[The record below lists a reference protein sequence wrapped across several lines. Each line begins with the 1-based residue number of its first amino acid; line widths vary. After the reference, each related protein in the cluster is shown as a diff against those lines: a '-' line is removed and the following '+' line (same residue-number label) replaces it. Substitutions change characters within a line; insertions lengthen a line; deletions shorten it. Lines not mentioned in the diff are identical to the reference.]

1 MGKPAICNA
10 SRSRY
15 TVLGDLHT
23 ETLQEKTELEDRL
36 SELENEY
43 STITAELRYEYYLLG
58 LERDDIQ
65 REYDDLINYRKTM
78 SLEENTTIILEPGG
92 TADLTYQINYSGYME
107 LNFSSTTD
115 IYFWIGSNVAQDY
128 YSRYPPFPDTAFN
141 GTYTVPVCQTV
152 YIRIENTD
160 PDNPAEVT
168 LTIKVTY

>member
-1 MGKPAICNA
+1 M
-10 SRSRY
+10 
-15 TVLGDLHT
+15 VLGDLHT
-23 ETLQEKTELEDRL
+23 EILQEKIELEDRL
-36 SELENEY
+36 SELEEEH

-65 REYDDLINYRKTM
+65 REYDDIINYRKTM
-78 SLEENTTIILEPGG
+78 FLEENTTISLEPDGN
-92 TADLTYQINYSGYME
+92 ADLTYQINYSGYME

-152 YIRIENTD
+152 YIRIENAD

-168 LTIKVTY
+168 LTIEVTY